1 METAHLLVVDDD
13 SAIRS
18 SLSLLLKRAGY
29 NVSVAE
35 SPRAALSCIEEQP
48 PHLILMDMNFS
59 LSTTGDEGLFL
70 LSQVKKRWEEIP
82 VILMTAWGSIELAV
96 KGMQAGAFDFVTKP
110 WDNYKLLESVRNAL
124 ELNRPETGE
133 KEISSRQ
140 QLDKKHSFDHII
152 GHSPAIIELLQ
163 TVARIAPTT
172 ASVLITG
179 ESGTGKELIAEAIH
193 LNSKRRSESFVKVNL
208 GGISASLFESEM
220 FGHKKGAFTDAVA
233 SRTGRFALADKGTI
247 FLDEIGELD
256 LASQVKLL
264 RVLQDQTFE
273 VLGESS
279 PTKVDIRVVSATNAD
294 LASMVAAGTF
304 REDLYY
310 RINLIVLRVP
320 PLRERR
326 EDIPLLAKH
335 FAQKL
340 CKANGLA
347 AVSFTPEAESF
358 LSSLHYS
365 GNVRELK
372 NLIERSI
379 LISGK
384 SVLDKGDIQHREEQ
398 YLPDT
403 PPLSEQT
410 LEEIEAE
417 TIRQKITEYNGNLS
431 RVAKALGISRGAL
444 YRRLDRYG
452 IKY

>member
-1 METAHLLVVDDD
+1 MEKTDILIVDDD
-13 SAIRS
+13 SGIRS

-29 NVSVAE
+29 TVFTAE
-35 SPRAALSCIEEQP
+35 APRTALSWLEAHSP
-48 PHLILMDMNFS
+48 SLILMDMNFS
-59 LSTTGDEGLFL
+59 LSTSGDEGLFL
-70 LSQVKKRWEEIP
+70 LSQVKKRREDIP

-110 WDNYKLLESVRNAL
+110 WDNYKLLDSVRNAL
-124 ELNRPETGE
+124 ELNKPEE
-133 KEISSRQ
+133 HHEEISTRQ
-140 QLDKKHSFDHII
+140 QLDKSYSFDHII
-152 GHSPAIIELLQ
+152 GQSPAIIEVLQ

-193 LNSKRRSESFVKVNL
+193 LNSKRKSAPFVKVNL

-233 SRTGRFALADKGTI
+233 SRTGRFSLADKGTI

-326 EDIPLLAKH
+326 EDIPLLARH
-335 FAQKL
+335 FARRL
-340 CKANGLA
+340 CETNGLP
-347 AVSFTPEAESF
+347 AVSFTPEAEAF

-384 SVLDKGDIQHREEQ
+384 SVLEKEDIHYQEEQ
-398 YLPDT
+398 GSHDT
-403 PPLSEQT
+403 QHSSAQT

-417 TIRQKITEYNGNLS
+417 TIKQKISEYNGNLS